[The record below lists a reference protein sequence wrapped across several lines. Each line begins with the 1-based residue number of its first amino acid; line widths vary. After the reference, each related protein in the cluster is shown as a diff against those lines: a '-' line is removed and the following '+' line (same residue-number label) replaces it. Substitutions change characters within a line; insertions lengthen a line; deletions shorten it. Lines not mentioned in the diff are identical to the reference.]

1 MELKDIQRE
10 LPEFKEKI
18 DLVGV
23 KNICAPI
30 RIKDRANKV
39 QNTVAK
45 IEMSV
50 CLPHHQRGTHMSR
63 FTEQLHLSERTL
75 SYKTLKKTLEDLQK
89 ILHADSSFIIV
100 RFPYFIKKTAP
111 VSKSK
116 SLMNYDVE
124 FTGRLKDG
132 KFLFTLTVKVPVM
145 TLCPCSKE
153 ISSNGAHNQRAFVT
167 ISIDTNSFVWI
178 EDLVKL
184 AENSASAPLYMT
196 LKRPDEKFITEL
208 SYNNPRFVE
217 DVVRKVA
224 DGLKGICMIRR
235 FRVEVES
242 QESIHNHSAYAFIEY
257 EKE

>member
-50 CLPHHQRGTHMSR
+50 CLSHHQRGTHMSR

-100 RFPYFIKKTAP
+100 RFPYFIKK
-111 VSKSK
+111 
-116 SLMNYDVE
+116 
-124 FTGRLKDG
+124 
-132 KFLFTLTVKVPVM
+132 
-145 TLCPCSKE
+145 
-153 ISSNGAHNQRAFVT
+153 
-167 ISIDTNSFVWI
+167 
-178 EDLVKL
+178 
-184 AENSASAPLYMT
+184 
-196 LKRPDEKFITEL
+196 
-208 SYNNPRFVE
+208 
-217 DVVRKVA
+217 
-224 DGLKGICMIRR
+224 
-235 FRVEVES
+235 
-242 QESIHNHSAYAFIEY
+242 
-257 EKE
+257 